1 MEYESNGDHTVSAAQ
16 HSVPPPHPEKQL
28 DAYANG
34 GYGDQNYGHSETH
47 HMEMDM
53 HHYQHHDNQHGSHD
67 NVTADHT
74 GPVDGSHAQMDV
86 GHDVTTGYHGHES
99 YQNDVHADT
108 ANHDGSA
115 HAWGEHGGEGYDA
128 NQGGYD
134 EHGYENYYE
143 DGYQG
148 TGGEAFRGRGMAR
161 PPYRGMPPGRGGA
174 APPAFTNQQQ
184 QQPPQQQSQP
194 PQQPQQQQQQQ
205 QQQPQQQQSQQAQ
218 QQQPSFF
225 PPPFVRGGATAA
237 RGGFVPPSFRGTR
250 GFPPTRGSYPPF
262 RGGYTGTYPPGYPPG
277 YAPPQATPVVDQAT
291 RLKKLAN
298 CEEDEE
304 LWVEAE
310 SPEGKPYFYHWQT
323 RETVWD
329 RPEKAKVVGQTE
341 LAELIQKASEEERK
355 EREEAQRNATAYAQ
369 RAQAGFMPPPF
380 FPPGFPMPGGR
391 QPMVPTNP
399 DEAWNEYTAP
409 DGRKYYYNSITQENT
424 WDKPQVLIDK
434 EAGKSP
440 MDTSSPAPQAAP
452 VAAAAAAA
460 TGATGLLPDAIAEA
474 QAKAQAALAEYLA
487 QSKTQAAQQH
497 QPQPKKTDEKKDNT
511 RPVSSTPVSGT
522 AWCVVWTG
530 DGKVFFYNPSTK
542 TSVWERPPEMYG
554 RADVDVLVT
563 KCPEV
568 KKDEPEQ
575 QNANANDSDGSDD
588 EEGED
593 GGPPKK
599 KSRSERK
606 KEALLAQQKKEKEKP
621 VRQMLEKPVDPAV
634 QAELQAQRD
643 REKLPLEERL
653 LQFKAMLGEKGVATG
668 STFEK
673 ELSKIVFDPRYLLL
687 SATERRACF
696 DAYVREKLEQERAEK
711 KRRMK
716 EAKEKF
722 QELLKEAELHGKSSF
737 SSFGSKF
744 GKDPRFK
751 AVEKMRDREDLFN
764 EYVGEL
770 HKKEKE
776 ERREKKEKAK
786 KEYMALLAEQTS
798 FTRKTKWST
807 AKKLLENDERFK
819 AVESSSSREQMF
831 RDHVEKLGDES
842 LSDIEEE
849 AEREKR
855 LAADAAIAARQR
867 EVEAELGD
875 KLRERDLE
883 SERHRMQEHQERF
896 NALLVDMVKSAE
908 ATWHETRRILRK
920 DERYA
925 ECDLL
930 DKEKKESAFNEHIR
944 NLEKKRRDAFFA
956 VLDEHPKINTQTRW
970 KDARRIIQDEEE
982 TFSKVAS
989 NSERKVER
997 DYRDWQE
1004 LRHDNA
1010 VREFKDLLKE
1020 TKIITYKSKR
1030 MIEEN
1035 EQHLKDILAVLEND
1049 KRWMR
1054 MSESHASERDRI
1066 LDEYIEVLHRKG
1078 TPPPP
1083 TQQERER
1090 RRKETA

>member
-67 NVTADHT
+67 NV
-74 GPVDGSHAQMDV
+74 
-86 GHDVTTGYHGHES
+86 
-99 YQNDVHADT
+99 T

>member
-1 MEYESNGDHTVSAAQ
+1 MPTGAFKVQSRFDSAKVIGVVVVIDFFSTVFDYLLLKFGRMEYDNSGEEHSLPATQDISGAA
-16 HSVPPPHPEKQL
+16 HPGKPFEVHV
-28 DAYANG
+28 NG
-34 GYGDQNYGHSETH
+34 GYGDQNYGHPESQ
-47 HMEMDM
+47 DL
-53 HHYQHHDNQHGSHD
+53 DANIHGYHQENEHAPDSA
-67 NVTADHT
+67 TGKFSLLADHIV
-74 GPVDGSHAQMDV
+74 PVADDHAQMDV
-86 GHDVTTGYHGHES
+86 GHDVTTGYNGHEAFD
-99 YQNDVHADT
+99 NDVHSQTGHPESGVND
-108 ANHDGSA
+108 
-115 HAWGEHGGEGYDA
+115 WGEHGEEYDQSGYDGHCYD
-128 NQGGYD
+128 QGYG
-134 EHGYENYYE
+134 GYE

-148 TGGEAFRGRGMAR
+148 TAGEAFRGRGMAR
-161 PPYRGMPPGRGGA
+161 PPYRGFPPGRGGA
-174 APPAFTNQQQ
+174 MPTMFNN
-184 QQPPQQQSQP
+184 
-194 PQQPQQQQQQQ
+194 QQQQQQ
-205 QQQPQQQQSQQAQ
+205 QQQPSFFRGRGA
-218 QQQPSFF
+218 PSFI
-225 PPPFVRGGATAA
+225 PPIRGATTPT
-237 RGGFVPPSFRGTR
+237 RGFVPPPFRGR
-250 GFPPTRGSYPPF
+250 GFPPPRGAYPPF
-262 RGGYTGTYPPGYPPG
+262 RGGYPGTYPPNFASG
-277 YAPPQATPVVDQAT
+277 YAPPGQTTSTPVVDQAT
-291 RLKKLAN
+291 RLKRLAN

-341 LAELIQKASEEERK
+341 LAELIQKSSEEERK
-355 EREEAQRNATAYAQ
+355 EREDAQRNANTYTQ
-369 RAQAGFMPPPF
+369 RPPAGESLFLNVVNSVNGFVPPPF
-380 FPPGFPMPGGR
+380 FPPAFPVSTRGQ

-399 DEAWNEYTAP
+399 DEAWNEYSAP

-424 WDKPQVLIDK
+424 WEKPQVLIDK

-440 MDTSSPAPQAAP
+440 MDSTSP
-452 VAAAAAAA
+452 VVQQVA
-460 TGATGLLPDAIAEA
+460 TTAVGGSSGLQHDAIAEA

-487 QSKTQAAQQH
+487 QSKNNATQQQY
-497 QPQPKKTDEKKDNT
+497 QPPAKKVEEKKDNT
-511 RPVSSTPVSGT
+511 RPISSTPVSGT

-554 RADVDVLVT
+554 RADVDLLVS

-575 QNANANDSDGSDD
+575 QKNGGDSDDASDD
-588 EEGED
+588 EDGED
-593 GGPPKK
+593 GEPAKK

-606 KEALLAQQKKEKEKP
+606 KAALLAQQKKEKEKP

-634 QAELQAQRD
+634 AAELQAQRD

-653 LQFKAMLGEKGVATG
+653 QQFKAMLGEKGVATG

-696 DAYVREKLEQERAEK
+696 DAYVREKLEHERAEK

-722 QELLKEAELHGKSSF
+722 QELLAEAELHGKSSF

-764 EYVGEL
+764 EFVGEL

-786 KEYMALLAEQTS
+786 KDFLIMLAEQTS
-798 FTRKTKWST
+798 FTRKTKWSS
-807 AKKLLENDERFK
+807 AKKLLENDDRFK

-883 SERHRMQEHQERF
+883 SERHRLQEHQERF
-896 NALLVDMVKSAE
+896 NALLVDLVLFLE
-908 ATWHETRRILRK
+908 PCGIWH
-920 DERYA
+920 
-925 ECDLL
+925 
-930 DKEKKESAFNEHIR
+930 
-944 NLEKKRRDAFFA
+944 
-956 VLDEHPKINTQTRW
+956 
-970 KDARRIIQDEEE
+970 
-982 TFSKVAS
+982 
-989 NSERKVER
+989 
-997 DYRDWQE
+997 
-1004 LRHDNA
+1004 
-1010 VREFKDLLKE
+1010 
-1020 TKIITYKSKR
+1020 
-1030 MIEEN
+1030 
-1035 EQHLKDILAVLEND
+1035 
-1049 KRWMR
+1049 
-1054 MSESHASERDRI
+1054 
-1066 LDEYIEVLHRKG
+1066 
-1078 TPPPP
+1078 
-1083 TQQERER
+1083 
-1090 RRKETA
+1090 

>member
-1 MEYESNGDHTVSAAQ
+1 M
-16 HSVPPPHPEKQL
+16 PL
-28 DAYANG
+28 DAIV
-34 GYGDQNYGHSETH
+34 Q
-47 HMEMDM
+47 
-53 HHYQHHDNQHGSHD
+53 
-67 NVTADHT
+67 
-74 GPVDGSHAQMDV
+74 
-86 GHDVTTGYHGHES
+86 
-99 YQNDVHADT
+99 
-108 ANHDGSA
+108 
-115 HAWGEHGGEGYDA
+115 
-128 NQGGYD
+128 
-134 EHGYENYYE
+134 
-143 DGYQG
+143 
-148 TGGEAFRGRGMAR
+148 
-161 PPYRGMPPGRGGA
+161 
-174 APPAFTNQQQ
+174 
-184 QQPPQQQSQP
+184 
-194 PQQPQQQQQQQ
+194 
-205 QQQPQQQQSQQAQ
+205 
-218 QQQPSFF
+218 
-225 PPPFVRGGATAA
+225 
-237 RGGFVPPSFRGTR
+237 
-250 GFPPTRGSYPPF
+250 
-262 RGGYTGTYPPGYPPG
+262 
-277 YAPPQATPVVDQAT
+277 
-291 RLKKLAN
+291 
-298 CEEDEE
+298 
-304 LWVEAE
+304 
-310 SPEGKPYFYHWQT
+310 
-323 RETVWD
+323 
-329 RPEKAKVVGQTE
+329 
-341 LAELIQKASEEERK
+341 
-355 EREEAQRNATAYAQ
+355 
-369 RAQAGFMPPPF
+369 
-380 FPPGFPMPGGR
+380 
-391 QPMVPTNP
+391 
-399 DEAWNEYTAP
+399 
-409 DGRKYYYNSITQENT
+409 
-424 WDKPQVLIDK
+424 
-434 EAGKSP
+434 
-440 MDTSSPAPQAAP
+440 
-452 VAAAAAAA
+452 
-460 TGATGLLPDAIAEA
+460 A

-487 QSKTQAAQQH
+487 QAKNNVTQQH
-497 QPQPKKTDEKKDNT
+497 NPPQKKEEKKDNT
-511 RPVSSTPVSGT
+511 RPISSTPVSGT

-554 RADVDVLVT
+554 RQDVDVLVSR
-563 KCPEV
+563 CPEV
-568 KKDEPEQ
+568 KKDEPEKE
-575 QNANANDSDGSDD
+575 NNTAATAAAAAGDSDDGSDD
-588 EEGED
+588 DEGED

-634 QAELQAQRD
+634 AAELQAQRD
-643 REKLPLEERL
+643 REKMPLEERL
-653 LQFKAMLGEKGVATG
+653 IQFKTMLGEKGVATG

-722 QELLKEAELHGKSSF
+722 QELLAEAELHGKSSF

-764 EYVGEL
+764 EFVGEL

-786 KEYMALLAEQTS
+786 KEFMALLAEQTS

-883 SERHRMQEHQERF
+883 SERHRLQEHHERF
-896 NALLVDMVKSAE
+896 NALLVDLVKSAE
-908 ATWHETRRILRK
+908 ATWHEARRVLRK

-930 DKEKKESAFNEHIR
+930 DKEKKESAFNEHVR

-956 VLDEHPKINTQTRW
+956 VLDDHPKITTQTRW

-1004 LRHDNA
+1004 MRHDNA

-1054 MSESHASERDRI
+1054 MSENHSQERDRI
-1066 LDEYIEVLHRKG
+1066 LDEYIDVLHRKG

-1090 RRKETA
+1090 RRKDVV

>member
-1 MEYESNGDHTVSAAQ
+1 
-16 HSVPPPHPEKQL
+16 
-28 DAYANG
+28 
-34 GYGDQNYGHSETH
+34 
-47 HMEMDM
+47 
-53 HHYQHHDNQHGSHD
+53 
-67 NVTADHT
+67 
-74 GPVDGSHAQMDV
+74 
-86 GHDVTTGYHGHES
+86 
-99 YQNDVHADT
+99 
-108 ANHDGSA
+108 
-115 HAWGEHGGEGYDA
+115 
-128 NQGGYD
+128 
-134 EHGYENYYE
+134 
-143 DGYQG
+143 
-148 TGGEAFRGRGMAR
+148 
-161 PPYRGMPPGRGGA
+161 MPPGRA
-174 APPAFTNQQQ
+174 
-184 QQPPQQQSQP
+184 
-194 PQQPQQQQQQQ
+194 
-205 QQQPQQQQSQQAQ
+205 
-218 QQQPSFF
+218 
-225 PPPFVRGGATAA
+225 PPFVRGGATAA
-237 RGGFVPPSFRGTR
+237 RGGFVPPSFRGMR

-487 QSKTQAAQQH
+487 Q
-497 QPQPKKTDEKKDNT
+497 
-511 RPVSSTPVSGT
+511 
-522 AWCVVWTG
+522 
-530 DGKVFFYNPSTK
+530 
-542 TSVWERPPEMYG
+542 
-554 RADVDVLVT
+554 
-563 KCPEV
+563 
-568 KKDEPEQ
+568 
-575 QNANANDSDGSDD
+575 
-588 EEGED
+588 
-593 GGPPKK
+593 
-599 KSRSERK
+599 
-606 KEALLAQQKKEKEKP
+606 
-621 VRQMLEKPVDPAV
+621 
-634 QAELQAQRD
+634 
-643 REKLPLEERL
+643 
-653 LQFKAMLGEKGVATG
+653 
-668 STFEK
+668 
-673 ELSKIVFDPRYLLL
+673 
-687 SATERRACF
+687 CF

-930 DKEKKESAFNEHIR
+930 DKERKKVHSMNTFGKFSYNSQLLISNLPLP

>member
-1 MEYESNGDHTVSAAQ
+1 MIDEFVAIWTVCAIY
-16 HSVPPPHPEKQL
+16 VL
-28 DAYANG
+28 LL
-34 GYGDQNYGHSETH
+34 
-47 HMEMDM
+47 
-53 HHYQHHDNQHGSHD
+53 
-67 NVTADHT
+67 
-74 GPVDGSHAQMDV
+74 
-86 GHDVTTGYHGHES
+86 
-99 YQNDVHADT
+99 
-108 ANHDGSA
+108 
-115 HAWGEHGGEGYDA
+115 
-128 NQGGYD
+128 
-134 EHGYENYYE
+134 
-143 DGYQG
+143 
-148 TGGEAFRGRGMAR
+148 RR
-161 PPYRGMPPGRGGA
+161 GA
-174 APPAFTNQQQ
+174 AFN
-184 QQPPQQQSQP
+184 SRVCRR
-194 PQQPQQQQQQQ
+194 
-205 QQQPQQQQSQQAQ
+205 SH
-218 QQQPSFF
+218 
-225 PPPFVRGGATAA
+225 
-237 RGGFVPPSFRGTR
+237 
-250 GFPPTRGSYPPF
+250 
-262 RGGYTGTYPPGYPPG
+262 
-277 YAPPQATPVVDQAT
+277 
-291 RLKKLAN
+291 LAN
-298 CEEDEE
+298 CEEGEE

-329 RPEKAKVVGQTE
+329 RPEKAKIVGQTE
-341 LAELIQKASEEERK
+341 LAELIQKSSEEERK
-355 EREEAQRNATAYAQ
+355 ERE
-369 RAQAGFMPPPF
+369 
-380 FPPGFPMPGGR
+380 GR
-391 QPMVPTNP
+391 GQHPMVPTNP
-399 DEAWNEYTAP
+399 DDAWNEYTAP

-434 EAGKSP
+434 EGAGMP
-440 MDTSSPAPQAAP
+440 
-452 VAAAAAAA
+452 
-460 TGATGLLPDAIAEA
+460 LDAIVQA

-487 QSKTQAAQQH
+487 QAKNNVTQQH
-497 QPQPKKTDEKKDNT
+497 NPPQKKEEKKDNT
-511 RPVSSTPVSGT
+511 RPISSTPVSGT

-554 RADVDVLVT
+554 RQDVDVLVSR
-563 KCPEV
+563 CPEV
-568 KKDEPEQ
+568 KKGW
-575 QNANANDSDGSDD
+575 SK
-588 EEGED
+588 GED

-634 QAELQAQRD
+634 AAELQAQRD
-643 REKLPLEERL
+643 REKMPLEERL
-653 LQFKAMLGEKGVATG
+653 IQFKTMLGEKGVATG

-722 QELLKEAELHGKSSF
+722 QELLAEAELHGKSSF

-764 EYVGEL
+764 EFVGEL

-776 ERREKKEKAK
+776 ERREKKEKF
-786 KEYMALLAEQTS
+786 MALLAEQTS

-883 SERHRMQEHQERF
+883 SERHRLQEHHERF
-896 NALLVDMVKSAE
+896 NALLVDLVKSAE
-908 ATWHETRRILRK
+908 ATWHEARRVLRK

-930 DKEKKESAFNEHIR
+930 DKEKKESAFNEHVR

-956 VLDEHPKINTQTRW
+956 VLDDHPKITTQTRW

-1004 LRHDNA
+1004 MRHDNA

-1054 MSESHASERDRI
+1054 MSENHSQERDRI
-1066 LDEYIEVLHRKG
+1066 LDEYIDVLHRKG

-1090 RRKETA
+1090 RRKDVV

>member
-1 MEYESNGDHTVSAAQ
+1 LCFLPHTS
-16 HSVPPPHPEKQL
+16 
-28 DAYANG
+28 
-34 GYGDQNYGHSETH
+34 
-47 HMEMDM
+47 
-53 HHYQHHDNQHGSHD
+53 
-67 NVTADHT
+67 
-74 GPVDGSHAQMDV
+74 
-86 GHDVTTGYHGHES
+86 S
-99 YQNDVHADT
+99 YFWND
-108 ANHDGSA
+108 
-115 HAWGEHGGEGYDA
+115 
-128 NQGGYD
+128 
-134 EHGYENYYE
+134 
-143 DGYQG
+143 
-148 TGGEAFRGRGMAR
+148 
-161 PPYRGMPPGRGGA
+161 
-174 APPAFTNQQQ
+174 
-184 QQPPQQQSQP
+184 
-194 PQQPQQQQQQQ
+194 
-205 QQQPQQQQSQQAQ
+205 
-218 QQQPSFF
+218 
-225 PPPFVRGGATAA
+225 
-237 RGGFVPPSFRGTR
+237 
-250 GFPPTRGSYPPF
+250 
-262 RGGYTGTYPPGYPPG
+262 
-277 YAPPQATPVVDQAT
+277 
-291 RLKKLAN
+291 
-298 CEEDEE
+298 
-304 LWVEAE
+304 
-310 SPEGKPYFYHWQT
+310 
-323 RETVWD
+323 
-329 RPEKAKVVGQTE
+329 
-341 LAELIQKASEEERK
+341 
-355 EREEAQRNATAYAQ
+355 
-369 RAQAGFMPPPF
+369 
-380 FPPGFPMPGGR
+380 
-391 QPMVPTNP
+391 
-399 DEAWNEYTAP
+399 AWNEYTAP

-434 EAGKSP
+434 EGGTG
-440 MDTSSPAPQAAP
+440 MPA
-452 VAAAAAAA
+452 
-460 TGATGLLPDAIAEA
+460 DAIAEA

-487 QSKTQAAQQH
+487 QVGFVYEMVCSNQQ
-497 QPQPKKTDEKKDNT
+497 QQQQQQPKKEEKKDNT
-511 RPVSSTPVSGT
+511 RPISSTPVSGT

-554 RADVDVLVT
+554 RADVDLLVS

-568 KKDEPEQ
+568 KKES
-575 QNANANDSDGSDD
+575 DSGSDED
-588 EEGED
+588 DDGE
-593 GGPPKK
+593 GPPKK

-634 QAELQAQRD
+634 AAELQAQRD

-653 LQFKAMLGEKGVATG
+653 MQFKTMLGEKGVATG

-711 KRRMK
+711 KRH
-716 EAKEKF
+716 F
-722 QELLKEAELHGKSSF
+722 CTLIGLSSF

-764 EYVGEL
+764 EFVGEL

-786 KEYMALLAEQTS
+786 KDFLALLAEQTS

-896 NALLVDMVKSAE
+896 NALLVDLVKSAE
-908 ATWHETRRILRK
+908 ATWHEARRVLRK

-930 DKEKKESAFNEHIR
+930 DKEKKENAFNEHVR
-944 NLEKKRRDAFFA
+944 GLEKKRRDAFFA
-956 VLDEHPKINTQTRW
+956 VLDEHPKITTQTRW
-970 KDARRIIQDEEE
+970 KEARRIIQDEEE

-1004 LRHDNA
+1004 MRHDNA

-1054 MSESHASERDRI
+1054 MSENHASERDRI
-1066 LDEYIEVLHRKG
+1066 LDEYIDVLHRKG

-1090 RRKETA
+1090 RRKDVPA

>member
-1 MEYESNGDHTVSAAQ
+1 Y
-16 HSVPPPHPEKQL
+16 
-28 DAYANG
+28 
-34 GYGDQNYGHSETH
+34 
-47 HMEMDM
+47 
-53 HHYQHHDNQHGSHD
+53 
-67 NVTADHT
+67 
-74 GPVDGSHAQMDV
+74 
-86 GHDVTTGYHGHES
+86 YH
-99 YQNDVHADT
+99 
-108 ANHDGSA
+108 
-115 HAWGEHGGEGYDA
+115 
-128 NQGGYD
+128 
-134 EHGYENYYE
+134 
-143 DGYQG
+143 
-148 TGGEAFRGRGMAR
+148 
-161 PPYRGMPPGRGGA
+161 
-174 APPAFTNQQQ
+174 
-184 QQPPQQQSQP
+184 
-194 PQQPQQQQQQQ
+194 
-205 QQQPQQQQSQQAQ
+205 
-218 QQQPSFF
+218 
-225 PPPFVRGGATAA
+225 
-237 RGGFVPPSFRGTR
+237 
-250 GFPPTRGSYPPF
+250 
-262 RGGYTGTYPPGYPPG
+262 
-277 YAPPQATPVVDQAT
+277 
-291 RLKKLAN
+291 
-298 CEEDEE
+298 
-304 LWVEAE
+304 
-310 SPEGKPYFYHWQT
+310 
-323 RETVWD
+323 
-329 RPEKAKVVGQTE
+329 
-341 LAELIQKASEEERK
+341 
-355 EREEAQRNATAYAQ
+355 
-369 RAQAGFMPPPF
+369 
-380 FPPGFPMPGGR
+380 
-391 QPMVPTNP
+391 

-434 EAGKSP
+434 EGIGT
-440 MDTSSPAPQAAP
+440 TSGVQH
-452 VAAAAAAA
+452 
-460 TGATGLLPDAIAEA
+460 DAIAEA

-487 QSKTQAAQQH
+487 QSKNNTAQQQY
-497 QPQPKKTDEKKDNT
+497 QPPAKKVEEKKDNT
-511 RPVSSTPVSGT
+511 RPISSTPVSGT

-554 RADVDVLVT
+554 RADVDLLVS
-563 KCPEV
+563 KCPEI
-568 KKDEPEQ
+568 KKEQ
-575 QNANANDSDGSDD
+575 QKSVGDSDEGSDD

-593 GGPPKK
+593 GEPAKK

-606 KEALLAQQKKEKEKP
+606 KAALLAQQKKEKEKP

-634 QAELQAQRD
+634 AAELQAQRD

-653 LQFKAMLGEKGVATG
+653 LQFKTMLGEKGVATG

-696 DAYVREKLEQERAEK
+696 DAYVREKLEHERAEK

-722 QELLKEAELHGKSSF
+722 QELLAEAELHGKSSF

-764 EYVGEL
+764 EFVGEL

-776 ERREKKEKAK
+776 ERREKKEKKDYLA
-786 KEYMALLAEQTS
+786 MLAEQTS
-798 FTRKTKWST
+798 FTRKTKWSS

-883 SERHRMQEHQERF
+883 SERHRLQEHQERF
-896 NALLVDMVKSAE
+896 NALLVDLVKSAE
-908 ATWHETRRILRK
+908 ATWHEARRILRK

-930 DKEKKESAFNEHIR
+930 DKEKKENAFNEHVR

-956 VLDEHPKINTQTRW
+956 VLDEHSKITTQTRW
-970 KDARRIIQDEEE
+970 KEARRIIQDEEE

-1004 LRHDNA
+1004 MRHDNA

-1054 MSESHASERDRI
+1054 MSENHASERDRI

-1090 RRKETA
+1090 RRKETV

>member
-1 MEYESNGDHTVSAAQ
+1 MCN
-16 HSVPPPHPEKQL
+16 
-28 DAYANG
+28 
-34 GYGDQNYGHSETH
+34 
-47 HMEMDM
+47 
-53 HHYQHHDNQHGSHD
+53 
-67 NVTADHT
+67 
-74 GPVDGSHAQMDV
+74 
-86 GHDVTTGYHGHES
+86 
-99 YQNDVHADT
+99 
-108 ANHDGSA
+108 
-115 HAWGEHGGEGYDA
+115 
-128 NQGGYD
+128 
-134 EHGYENYYE
+134 
-143 DGYQG
+143 
-148 TGGEAFRGRGMAR
+148 F
-161 PPYRGMPPGRGGA
+161 
-174 APPAFTNQQQ
+174 
-184 QQPPQQQSQP
+184 
-194 PQQPQQQQQQQ
+194 
-205 QQQPQQQQSQQAQ
+205 
-218 QQQPSFF
+218 
-225 PPPFVRGGATAA
+225 ATYI
-237 RGGFVPPSFRGTR
+237 F
-250 GFPPTRGSYPPF
+250 
-262 RGGYTGTYPPGYPPG
+262 
-277 YAPPQATPVVDQAT
+277 
-291 RLKKLAN
+291 
-298 CEEDEE
+298 
-304 LWVEAE
+304 
-310 SPEGKPYFYHWQT
+310 
-323 RETVWD
+323 
-329 RPEKAKVVGQTE
+329 
-341 LAELIQKASEEERK
+341 
-355 EREEAQRNATAYAQ
+355 
-369 RAQAGFMPPPF
+369 
-380 FPPGFPMPGGR
+380 
-391 QPMVPTNP
+391 
-399 DEAWNEYTAP
+399 
-409 DGRKYYYNSITQENT
+409 
-424 WDKPQVLIDK
+424 
-434 EAGKSP
+434 
-440 MDTSSPAPQAAP
+440 
-452 VAAAAAAA
+452 
-460 TGATGLLPDAIAEA
+460 
-474 QAKAQAALAEYLA
+474 
-487 QSKTQAAQQH
+487 
-497 QPQPKKTDEKKDNT
+497 
-511 RPVSSTPVSGT
+511 
-522 AWCVVWTG
+522 
-530 DGKVFFYNPSTK
+530 
-542 TSVWERPPEMYG
+542 
-554 RADVDVLVT
+554 
-563 KCPEV
+563 
-568 KKDEPEQ
+568 KDEPEQ
-575 QNANANDSDGSDD
+575 PAREGGESDSGSDD
-588 EEGED
+588 DDDGE
-593 GGPPKK
+593 GPPKK

-634 QAELQAQRD
+634 AAELQAQRD

-653 LQFKAMLGEKGVATG
+653 LQFKTMLGEKGVATG

-722 QELLKEAELHGKSSF
+722 QELLAEAELHGKSSF

-764 EYVGEL
+764 EFVGEL

-786 KEYMALLAEQTS
+786 KEYLAMLAEQTS

-883 SERHRMQEHQERF
+883 SEKHRLQEHQERF
-896 NALLVDMVKSAE
+896 NALLVDLVKSAE
-908 ATWHETRRILRK
+908 ATWHEARRVLRK

-930 DKEKKESAFNEHIR
+930 DKEKKESAFNEHVR
-944 NLEKKRRDAFFA
+944 TLEKKRRDAFFI
-956 VLDEHPKINTQTRW
+956 VLDEHPKITTQTRW
-970 KDARRIIQDEEE
+970 KEARRIIQDEEE

-1004 LRHDNA
+1004 MRHDNA

-1054 MSESHASERDRI
+1054 MSENHASERDRI

-1090 RRKETA
+1090 RRKDVVA

>member
-1 MEYESNGDHTVSAAQ
+1 MVTSTMTTSTVGTMALQLIIPGQLMAITPRWALGMTSLRATTATEPIRMSYMQIQLITMEVLMLGANTALTDTMPIKQAMMNNMVMRTTMRMVTKEQ
-16 HSVPPPHPEKQL
+16 RRQEKP
-28 DAYANG
+28 
-34 GYGDQNYGHSETH
+34 SE
-47 HMEMDM
+47 
-53 HHYQHHDNQHGSHD
+53 
-67 NVTADHT
+67 
-74 GPVDGSHAQMDV
+74 DV
-86 GHDVTTGYHGHES
+86 AWR
-99 YQNDVHADT
+99 VHRFA
-108 ANHDGSA
+108 
-115 HAWGEHGGEGYDA
+115 ECRQVE
-128 NQGGYD
+128 
-134 EHGYENYYE
+134 E
-143 DGYQG
+143 
-148 TGGEAFRGRGMAR
+148 
-161 PPYRGMPPGRGGA
+161 
-174 APPAFTNQQQ
+174 QQQ
-184 QQPPQQQSQP
+184 GQPPQSQQSQP
-194 PQQPQQQQQQQ
+194 G
-205 QQQPQQQQSQQAQ
+205 Q

-225 PPPFVRGGATAA
+225 PPPFVRGAPAA
-237 RGGFVPPSFRGTR
+237 GRGGFVPPSFRGTR
-250 GFPPTRGSYPPF
+250 GFPPTRGAYPPF
-262 RGGYTGTYPPGYPPG
+262 RGGYPGAYPPGYPPG
-277 YAPPQATPVVDQAT
+277 YAPPQTTPVVDQAT

-355 EREEAQRNATAYAQ
+355 EREVLPSSVQRVTTDRLEYKKKRHNGMLPLMHKGHKQVCTCVLFVIVENVRLVLDSALKVIFS
-369 RAQAGFMPPPF
+369 GFMPPPF

-391 QPMVPTNP
+391 QPMVSTNP

-434 EAGKSP
+434 ESGKSP
-440 MDTSSPAPQAAP
+440 MDTSSPAPQAAAPVVP
-452 VAAAAAAA
+452 VATA
-460 TGATGLLPDAIAEA
+460 GATGMQPDAIAEA

-487 QSKTQAAQQH
+487 QSKNQAQQQH
-497 QPQPKKTDEKKDNT
+497 QQQQKKAEEKKDNT
-511 RPVSSTPVSGT
+511 RPISSTPVSGT

-554 RADVDVLVT
+554 RADVDALVT

-575 QNANANDSDGSDD
+575 QNADADSDGSE

-606 KEALLAQQKKEKEKP
+606 KEALLAQQKKEKVKP
-621 VRQMLEKPVDPAV
+621 V
-634 QAELQAQRD
+634 
-643 REKLPLEERL
+643 
-653 LQFKAMLGEKGVATG
+653 
-668 STFEK
+668 
-673 ELSKIVFDPRYLLL
+673 
-687 SATERRACF
+687 
-696 DAYVREKLEQERAEK
+696 
-711 KRRMK
+711 

-786 KEYMALLAEQTS
+786 KEYLAMLAEQTS

-896 NALLVDMVKSAE
+896 NALLVDLVKSAE
-908 ATWHETRRILRK
+908 ANWHETRRILRK

-956 VLDEHPKINTQTRW
+956 VLDEHPKITTQTRW
-970 KDARRIIQDEEE
+970 KEARRIIQDEEE

-1054 MSESHASERDRI
+1054 MSENHASERDRI